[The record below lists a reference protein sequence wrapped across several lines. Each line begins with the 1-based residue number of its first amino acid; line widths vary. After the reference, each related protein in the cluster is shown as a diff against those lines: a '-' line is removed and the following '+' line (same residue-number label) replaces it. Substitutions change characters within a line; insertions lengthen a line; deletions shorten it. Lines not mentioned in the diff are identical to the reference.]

1 MEIYPYS
8 SPDTAFEDQAAY
20 TIAAALFQRSFND
33 SFQDTYNKLSTSSL
47 EDSIQSDTIESEVIT
62 QEVNEGAIAGDGLG
76 MFAKISKKLRSNKL
90 ISTARSESK
99 DSGLVDKVLLATSLA
114 GYALEL
120 SPANEWAVAKIG
132 KEALEQVAAN
142 GNIALSAAV
151 VGGSVAA
158 FSLIEH
164 TFLGQVMNRNIRKF
178 PETIGVISGSKF
190 GKSDVLRNSEDRN
203 IAGRFTNAF
212 FVGAASVNLEDSI
225 TDPDF
230 ITEDKDT
237 KRTLNSAALVA
248 AGTLTLGT
256 LAGGGIQYALNEGN
270 IDLGY
275 RILGHVTNPLI
286 WAGLFAAGRLNDYR
300 KNRAA
305 RIKLQ

>member
-1 MEIYPYS
+1 MEVYPHS
-8 SPDTAFEDQAAY
+8 SPDTAFEDQVAD
-20 TIAAALFQRSFND
+20 TLAAALYQVSFNAG
-33 SFQDTYNKLSTSSL
+33 FIDTFSHFSPYTL
-47 EDSIQSDTIESEVIT
+47 EDSRQSDTIEPVVIT
-62 QEVNEGAIAGDGLG
+62 KEVSEDAIAGDGLG

-203 IAGRFTNAF
+203 VAGRFTNAF
-212 FVGAASVNLEDSI
+212 FVGAATVNLEDSI

-230 ITEDKDT
+230 ITEDKGT

-270 IDLGY
+270 VDLGY

-286 WAGLFAAGRLNDYR
+286 WAGLFAVGRLNDYR